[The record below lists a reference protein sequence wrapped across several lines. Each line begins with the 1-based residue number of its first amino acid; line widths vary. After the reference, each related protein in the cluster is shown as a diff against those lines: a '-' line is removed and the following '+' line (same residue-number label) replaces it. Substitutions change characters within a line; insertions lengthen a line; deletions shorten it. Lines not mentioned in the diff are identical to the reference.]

1 MQISKYVKTEHR
13 HVCKV
18 IDAQDWPEDEKK
30 DIKRKVLFVLKRDG
44 RINYNAFEQGF
55 RWNLCSEKLKSGDY
69 TNWDGWEFRSNWAMT
84 FRWGTEI
91 QSPIPKWD
99 GLPCD
104 HIVILGEQGIGDEI
118 LFMSALPDLMVRV
131 GTKCLEF
138 QTYPRLRS
146 IIERSFRIKTT
157 DRRLL
162 SHVTEGKA
170 LVALGDLFPWYR
182 RDKRHFPRK
191 PFLKADP
198 EKVEHW
204 RNWLT
209 QFGDEKKIG
218 IAWYTRKG
226 YVEPES
232 LMTDKG
238 VYFDLQYRDAEKQIE
253 TAIAGVNQV
262 PFDTT
267 DDFENL
273 FAFVKALDQVN
284 TVTQTLCHVAGSQG
298 TRCKAVIPPNN
309 GEVKFFLWNYGDP
322 NPVCES
328 PIYPNMT
335 VYRGIDEFRKADT

>member
-1 MQISKYVKTEHR
+1 VQISKYVKTEHR

-18 IDAQDWPEDEKK
+18 IDAQDWPEDEKR

-146 IIERSFRIKTT
+146 IIERSFKIKTT

-182 RDKRHFPRK
+182 RDKSHFPRK

-198 EKVEHW
+198 EKVEYW
-204 RNWLT
+204 KNWLT

-218 IAWYTRKG
+218 LAWYTRKG

-238 VYFDLQYRDAEKQIE
+238 VYFDLQYRDSEKDIGKVPE
-253 TAIAGVNQV
+253 SVHQV
-262 PFDTT
+262 PFDVT

-273 FAFVKALDQVN
+273 FAFVKALDAVH

-328 PIYPNMT
+328 PIYANQT
-335 VYRGIDEFRKADT
+335 IYRGIDEFRKQY